1 MMNQAMTERVDM
13 LEKWIQESN
22 NVVFFGGAGVST
34 ESGIPDFRSVDGLY
48 NQQYDY
54 PPGALPVFWPCS
66 REGKAAT
73 P

>member
-34 ESGIPDFRSVDGLY
+34 ESGIPDFRSVDGL
-48 NQQYDY
+48 
-54 PPGALPVFWPCS
+54 
-66 REGKAAT
+66 
-73 P
+73 

>member
-48 NQQYDY
+48 NQQYDKQSCY
-54 PPGALPVFWPCS
+54 ICFRSMGF
-66 REGKAAT
+66 
-73 P
+73 